1 MPSSERPNR
10 PSGLTGVPSHVDDRI
25 PRVVPECLEGVVPV
39 PIPHDKSC
47 PCWSRR
53 AAPREARDL
62 VTLPHGI
69 PSDCSA
75 EERGAAEDEK
85 FQ

>member
-10 PSGLTGVPSHVDDRI
+10 PSGLTGVPSHIDDRI
-25 PRVVPECLEGVVPV
+25 PRVVGECLEGVVPV

-53 AAPREARDL
+53 AAPREAGDL

>member
-1 MPSSERPNR
+1 MPRGQSAHR
-10 PSGLTGVPSHVDDRI
+10 PSGLTGVPSHIDDRI
-25 PRVVPECLEGVVPV
+25 PRVVGECLESVVPV
-39 PIPHDKSC
+39 PIPHDESR
-47 PCWSRR
+47 PCWNRG
-53 AAPREARDL
+53 AAPREAGDV
-62 VTLPHGI
+62 VTLSHGI

>member
-1 MPSSERPNR
+1 MPRGQSAHR
-10 PSGLTGVPSHVDDRI
+10 PSGLTGVPSHIDDRI
-25 PRVVPECLEGVVPV
+25 PRVVGECLESVVPV
-39 PIPHDKSC
+39 PIPHDESC
-47 PCWSRR
+47 PCGSRR
-53 AAPREARDL
+53 AAPRQAGNL